1 MVTFPSLKTVIPA
14 CFPPQAPRRILE
26 EEVTVR
32 LSSSSDTIILQ
43 TPPVPPRVSQ
53 MDHPYERI
61 FLLDPQ
67 YQDPAGLRNKLPE
80 LSRSAETSGEH
91 LSLFSL
97 PLLSPPTFIFLSIKG
112 IMLLLSPYS
121 SHVAVTVTRLLQIN
135 LLIMPPASLTL
146 NILWNVVCYAC

>member
-1 MVTFPSLKTVIPA
+1 M
-14 CFPPQAPRRILE
+14 
-26 EEVTVR
+26 R

-53 MDHPYERI
+53 MDHPYERV

-80 LSRSAETSGEH
+80 LSRSAETSGEEY
-91 LSLFSL
+91 LLLFSL

-112 IMLLLSPYS
+112 IMLLLCPYS
-121 SHVAVTVTRLLQIN
+121 LHVAVTVTRFFQIN
-135 LLIMPPASLTL
+135 LLIMPAASLECCML
-146 NILWNVVCYAC
+146 CMLICCSDSLSSLPSSPPPYPSSL